1 MMLAMNAIGY
11 DAMVV
16 GNHEFNF
23 GLKNLAKA
31 RGGRQ
36 FPWISSNIG
45 IVSAAPRRNPSRRTF

>member
-31 RGGRQ
+31 RSDAH
-36 FPWISSNIG
+36 FPWISSNILG
-45 IVSAAPRRNPSRRTF
+45 GETSSFAPYY

>member
-31 RGGRQ
+31 RAGRA
-36 FPWISSNIG
+36 ISLDLVEHSLQPG
-45 IVSAAPRRNPSRRTF
+45 ATSSPSRRIS